1 MSPRILLVDTDP
13 LLFDAVFHILKW
25 TEFAVVGLLPDGA
38 SVLQGVHALKPDLV
52 LSEILLHDMTGF
64 EMARQ
69 LRHRGCKAKIV
80 ILTMHETAEFVSAA
94 FDLGVRG
101 YVFKSRIDT
110 DLLEAIEAVLAGGHF
125 IPVPSTSSGQF

>member
-1 MSPRILLVDTDP
+1 MSPRILLADTDS
-13 LLFDAVFHILKW
+13 LLFDAVFHILKC
-25 TEFAVVGLLPDGA
+25 TEFAVVGLFSDGA

-52 LSEILLHDMTGF
+52 VSEILLQDMTGF
-64 EMARQ
+64 EMVRR
-69 LRHRGCKAKIV
+69 LRHRGCRAKIV

-110 DLLEAIEAVLAGGHF
+110 DLLEAIRVVLAGGHF
-125 IPVPSTSSGQF
+125 IPVPSTSFG